1 MRKSIKKILV
11 TTLAVTLLV
20 PSVSVSAYT
29 FKQKEDNSDV
39 YVVSD
44 IKNLQMIKDGAT
56 TDIKMLNDIVERA
69 YNNNFQNKN
78 YIIKNK
84 SEDSGR
90 WDSEGYD
97 LWGNYVV
104 SRGDTYIATTFTEK
118 AVVRDGN
125 DYYHSVSVTSTPS
138 WDATLEH
145 NGKPCVNSFN
155 RETRSI
161 DSKYWKVY
169 MQRIKDAEKEIGF
182 TEGND
187 LCDFQLILQTYI
199 WIKDHV
205 KSSYNPYYNTIGQT
219 AIEAIYSE
227 NKDDKAAMAMCAGQ
241 SRLFNRFMH
250 DFGIDSYW
258 INNPSIA
265 HAWNVVKLSKKLNDG
280 TKFSVYGCLDCQGT
294 NYEKFITSPSEYYF
308 NIFSTISQDDLN
320 YFKTKIFVGK
330 SMLSLDKEFVKGFS
344 KSEEDLN
351 MDNISYGTILPL
363 FVEDKINEGIFT
375 QDADCPYCLHFGK
388 TIHHSFTMGKL
399 STEKNNINIKKE
411 NDKNIIENAGFE
423 VYNNRFNYNTGG
435 YDNFLKIE
443 QGTRTEYE
451 TNTTTAA
458 PTTTEEPTSDDNEVT
473 KETTAPD
480 VEVPTTTKSEVEVST
495 PPTRPIETTTP
506 EEETPSIVVPTKPVE
521 TTKKVEVPVTTP
533 KQNTTTQKETT
544 TKKVVETTTSKVKTP
559 KKAKISLKK
568 AKKNSLKVKLTSTN
582 AVKFKIQIISKSD
595 YNKKKKGKKLKWT
608 KAKTIKNVRV
618 NKRGYFT
625 ITGLRKN
632 TKYYIR
638 VKGVNFKNVASKK
651 WSTTLKKSTTKK

>member
-20 PSVSVSAYT
+20 PSISVSAYT
-29 FKQKEDNSDV
+29 FNKKVDSDV
-39 YVVSD
+39 YEVSD

-78 YIIKNK
+78 YIIKNQ
-84 SEDSGR
+84 SEDLGR
-90 WDSEGYD
+90 WDSDGYD
-97 LWGNYVV
+97 LWGNYVL

-118 AVVRDGN
+118 AVVRDGK
-125 DYYHSVSVTSTPS
+125 DYYHSVSVTSKPA
-138 WDATLEH
+138 WDSGATMS
-145 NGKPCVNSFN
+145 NGFQCINAFD
-155 RETRSI
+155 RESRSI
-161 DSKYWKVY
+161 VKDCWDKYMKG
-169 MQRIKDAEKEIGF
+169 IEDAEKEIGF

-187 LCDFQLILQTYI
+187 LCDFQLISQTYI
-199 WIKDHV
+199 WIKDNIHET
-205 KSSYNPYYNTIGQT
+205 SNSNTYRTGGQT
-219 AIEAIYSE
+219 AIECML
-227 NKDDKAAMAMCAGQ
+227 DKSAACAGQ

-258 INNPSIA
+258 INDPSIA

-280 TKFSVYGCLDCQGT
+280 TNFSVYGGLDCQGT
-294 NYEKFITSPSEYYF
+294 NYEKSTTSSSVYYY
-308 NIFSTISQDDLN
+308 NVFSTISQDTLD
-320 YFKTKIFVGK
+320 YFKTEISVGK
-330 SMLSLDKEFVKGFS
+330 SILSFDEEFVKGFS

-351 MDNISYGTILPL
+351 IDNISFGTNLPL
-363 FVEDKINEGIFT
+363 FVEDKTNKGIFI
-375 QDADCPYCLHFGK
+375 QDADCPYCSQFGS
-388 TIHHSFTMGKL
+388 IVHHSFTTGKL
-399 STEKNNINIKKE
+399 STEKNGVDIKKE

-451 TNTTTAA
+451 TNTTTAT
-458 PTTTEEPTSDDNEVT
+458 PTTTEEPTSGDSEVT

-480 VEVPTTTKSEVEVST
+480 VEVPTTTKSEVEVPT

-533 KQNTTTQKETT
+533 KQTTATQKETT
-544 TKKVVETTTSKVKTP
+544 TKVKTP

-595 YNKKKKGKKLKWT
+595 YNKKRKGKKLKWT
-608 KAKTIKNVRV
+608 KAKTIKNVTV

-625 ITGLRKN
+625 ITGLKKN